1 MGTAVTLGVIIICNK
16 IGAVIFLLLI
26 QSFVSADTIT
36 VACSPWKPHYY
47 SEDGVIKGTGYEIAK
62 AVMELAKIDA
72 RFVVQPWKRVYN
84 SGLKESNYMIACL
97 GRVPK
102 RENSFHWIGPITKT
116 TYYNFYKLKT
126 SKITLKSH
134 KDLLSYKV
142 GVMRGSLTH
151 DFMKDMLHD
160 KTQDVSKAEQLIQ
173 LLKKGRVDFILEAT
187 NVIENESKLA
197 NINPEIFEMALKGYG
212 ISINMALG
220 KLTPLPMVQAMQ
232 QAYKTLQTQGK
243 IILP

>member
-1 MGTAVTLGVIIICNK
+1 MYFK
-16 IGAVIFLLLI
+16 ISALIFLLLI
-26 QSFVSADTIT
+26 HIAVSADTIT

-47 SEDGVIKGTGYEIAK
+47 SDNGVIKGTGYEIAK
-62 AVMELAKIDA
+62 VVMEQAKIDT
-72 RFVVQPWKRVYN
+72 RFVVQPWKRVYE
-84 SGLKESNYMIACL
+84 SGLKKSNYMIACL
-97 GRVPK
+97 GRIAK

-126 SKITLKSH
+126 SRITLESH
-134 KDLLSYKV
+134 KDILKYKV

-151 DFMKDMLHD
+151 DFIKEMSHK
-160 KTQDVSKAEQLIQ
+160 KIQDVSKAEQLIR

-197 NINPEIFEMALKGYG
+197 NINPEIFQMALKGYG

-220 KLTPLPMVQAMQ
+220 KSTPLPVVQAIQ
-232 QAYKTLQTQGK
+232 QAYKTLQTEGK